1 MTSIHEGYGDLL
13 DSDDTEIRH
22 CLIGALDH
30 IYTGA
35 VLPPS
40 TGDSI
45 LAAIR
50 HPGASLM
57 DIKDTTEPLSAVP
70 PHTFDLNPPS
80 GSHVIP

>member
-35 VLPPS
+35 VLPRPQV
-40 TGDSI
+40 I
-45 LAAIR
+45 QYWR
-50 HPGASLM
+50 
-57 DIKDTTEPLSAVP
+57 LSATPARV
-70 PHTFDLNPPS
+70 
-80 GSHVIP
+80 